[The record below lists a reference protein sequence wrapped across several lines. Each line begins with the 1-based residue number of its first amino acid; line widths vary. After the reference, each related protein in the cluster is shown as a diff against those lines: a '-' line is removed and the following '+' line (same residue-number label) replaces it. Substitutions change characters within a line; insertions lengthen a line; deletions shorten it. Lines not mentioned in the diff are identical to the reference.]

1 MFTKNAWALLP
12 AATLLLCPIAAEAK
26 TLTDALTTG
35 KASVNSRLRYE
46 NVDDKVFADE
56 AEGMTLRTRLGYETS
71 PFYKFTAMVEFED
84 THAIGGMDRY
94 QLPPP
99 PNPITANEAVIAD
112 PEQTELNRIQ
122 LRYRGVSKLDLIL
135 GRQRLT
141 LDNQRWI
148 GAVGF
153 RQNEQTFDAF
163 SAVYTGISDWT
174 FNYSFVDRVYGITDV
189 FDANVNDALFNVTY
203 NGFTLGKITAYSYLL
218 SNQEDVF
225 GVLNPGLR
233 YFSNDT
239 LGVRFDGFYMLPT
252 TVPLRAFYRAE
263 YAKQDVD
270 RNNAATPP
278 VKVENTMHYVL
289 GEFGMGYTFGSG
301 AYTLIPMVG
310 YEVLGSDGGNY
321 GLQTPYATKHAFQG
335 WVDQFLVTP
344 NEGLVDTYVSLGF
357 DLNAY
362 TTKFVAMYHD
372 YTSDEDNPTSKK
384 EVDFGSEWNV
394 QAIKTIGANW
404 TVGTKAGR
412 YSDGS
417 AAAATRKDS
426 TKLWAWIEF
435 NF

>member
-1 MFTKNAWALLP
+1 MSMKNAWAMLP
-12 AATLLLCPIAAEAK
+12 AATLLLCPIAVEAK
-26 TLTDALTTG
+26 SLTDALSTG
-35 KASVNSRLRYE
+35 KASMNTRLRYE
-46 NVDDKVFADE
+46 NVDDTWFSDE

-99 PNPITANEAVIAD
+99 PTPVRANEAVIAD

-135 GRQRLT
+135 GRQRLM

-163 SAVYTGISDWT
+163 TAVYTGISDWT

-189 FDANVNDALFNVTY
+189 FDANVNDALFNVAY

-218 SNQEDVF
+218 SNQEDNF
-225 GVLNPGLR
+225 ASLNGGLN

-239 LGVRFDGFYMLPT
+239 LGLRLDGFYMLPT

-263 YAKQDVD
+263 YAKQDVK
-270 RNNAATPP
+270 RLAGAA
-278 VKVENTMHYVL
+278 KVENTMHYNL
-289 GEFGMGYTFGSG
+289 AELGMGYTFGGG

-335 WVDQFLVTP
+335 WADQFLVTP
-344 NEGLVDTYVSLGF
+344 AEGLVDTYVSLGF

-362 TTKFVAMYHD
+362 GTKFVAMYHD
-372 YTSDEDNPTSKK
+372 YKSDEDRPATRK

-417 AAAATRKDS
+417 AATGNRVDA
-426 TKLWAWIEF
+426 TKLWAWVEF

>member
-1 MFTKNAWALLP
+1 MKNMTMKTALAMLP
-12 AATLLLCPIAAEAK
+12 AATLLIAPVTVEAK

-35 KASVNSRLRYE
+35 KASVNARLRYE
-46 NVDDKVFADE
+46 NVDDTWFSKEGE
-56 AEGMTLRTRLGYETS
+56 AMTLRTRLGYETS

-84 THAIGGMDRY
+84 THKIGGMEDY

-99 PNPITANEAVIAD
+99 PAFVRANEAVIAD

-122 LRYRGVSKLDLIL
+122 LRYRGVSKLDMIL

-163 SAVYTGISDWT
+163 NAIYTGISDWT
-174 FNYSFVDRVYGITDV
+174 FNYSYVDRVYGIADT
-189 FDANVNDALFNVTY
+189 FDANVNDALLNVSY

-218 SNQEDVF
+218 SNQEDNF
-225 GVLNPGLR
+225 AALNGGLN
-233 YFSNDT
+233 FQSNDT
-239 LGVRFDGFYMLPT
+239 QGVRFDGFYMLPT

-263 YAKQDVD
+263 YAKQSVD
-270 RNNAATPP
+270 RLVSN
-278 VKVENTMHYVL
+278 VKVDTTTHYKL
-289 GEFGMGYTFGSG
+289 AELGMGYTFGG
-301 AYTLIPMVG
+301 GKYALIPMVG

-344 NEGLVDTYVSLGF
+344 VEGLVNTYVSLGF

-362 TTKFVAMYHD
+362 STKFVAIYHD
-372 YTSDEDNPTSKK
+372 YKSDEDRPATQK

-417 AAAATRKDS
+417 AATGNRVDN
-426 TKLWAWIEF
+426 TKLWAWVEF